1 MMGVK
6 CGGLRPLRK
15 ALDTGQGMVIGHC
28 LRFPIHPFFSVLLY
42 TFSSVTVC
50 VFNGFFFLFAT
61 LAVWRKSI
69 KDWLVGSGYLLVRG
83 RG

>member
-28 LRFPIHPFFSVLLY
+28 LRFPIHPFF
-42 TFSSVTVC
+42 FSLAVHFLFRNC
-50 VFNGFFFLFAT
+50 LFIQWFFF
-61 LAVWRKSI
+61 S
-69 KDWLVGSGYLLVRG
+69 LLH
-83 RG
+83 